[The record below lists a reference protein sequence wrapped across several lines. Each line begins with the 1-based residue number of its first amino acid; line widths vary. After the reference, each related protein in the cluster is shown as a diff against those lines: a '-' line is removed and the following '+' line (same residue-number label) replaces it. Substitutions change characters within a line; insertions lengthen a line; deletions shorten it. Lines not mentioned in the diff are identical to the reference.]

1 MIEVQPLPLPTRE
14 FHGTVSLDPVR
25 PARDFGVIAEEVL
38 SHLVSQV
45 DTDVEITV
53 TIRAKNAG
61 GFDEKT
67 IRDVTENARTLMF
80 ADSSGFTEG

>member
-1 MIEVQPLPLPTRE
+1 MMEVQPLPLPTRE

-25 PARDFGVIAEEVL
+25 SARDFGVIAEEVL
-38 SHLVSQV
+38 SHLACGV

-53 TIRAKNAG
+53 TIRAKKAG

-67 IRDVTENARTLMF
+67 IRDVTENARALNF
-80 ADSSGFTEG
+80 DDGSGFSGG

>member
-1 MIEVQPLPLPTRE
+1 MMEVQPLPLPTRE

-38 SHLVSQV
+38 SHLVCEV

-53 TIRAKNAG
+53 TIRAKKAG

-67 IRDVTENARTLMF
+67 IRDVTENTRTLKF
-80 ADSSGFTEG
+80 DDGSGFSEG

>member
-1 MIEVQPLPLPTRE
+1 MEVQPLPLPTRE
-14 FHGTVSLDPVR
+14 FYGTVSLDPVR

-67 IRDVTENARTLMF
+67 IRDVTENAHTLMF
-80 ADSSGFTEG
+80 ADSSGFTDG